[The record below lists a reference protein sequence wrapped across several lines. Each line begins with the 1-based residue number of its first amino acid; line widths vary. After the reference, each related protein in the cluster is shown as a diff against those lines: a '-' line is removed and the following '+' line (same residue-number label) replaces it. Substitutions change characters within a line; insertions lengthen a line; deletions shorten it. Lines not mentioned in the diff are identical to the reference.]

1 MELGFV
7 ESLRRRWE
15 VLGLE
20 VDKGAQEKE
29 ADVDADVVMGS
40 TNTDTQRDSEQEAE
54 EDEIDEQAR
63 KEILRGALV
72 KTVISSAAKAVPSIE
87 LFTSIHSVLSSYPC
101 PLALRQSL
109 LNHLYTTLNET
120 LLSPT
125 SLPYSTNLKTKHG
138 QKSLALASQLYV
150 TRLLPVNL
158 EEEALVD
165 ALSQAN
171 EELSNA
177 VRSQNTDDIASVY
190 SQFVYEW
197 YEKAVDENLVRSIL
211 LSFLI

>member
-1 MELGFV
+1 M
-7 ESLRRRWE
+7 
-15 VLGLE
+15 
-20 VDKGAQEKE
+20 
-29 ADVDADVVMGS
+29 
-40 TNTDTQRDSEQEAE
+40 
-54 EDEIDEQAR
+54 
-63 KEILRGALV
+63 V
-72 KTVISSAAKAVPSIE
+72 KTVISNATKAIPSIE
-87 LFTSIHSVLSSYPC
+87 LFTSIHSVLSSYPF

-177 VRSQNTDDIASVY
+177 VRSQNTDDIASIY

-197 YEKAVDENLVRSIL
+197 
-211 LSFLI
+211 